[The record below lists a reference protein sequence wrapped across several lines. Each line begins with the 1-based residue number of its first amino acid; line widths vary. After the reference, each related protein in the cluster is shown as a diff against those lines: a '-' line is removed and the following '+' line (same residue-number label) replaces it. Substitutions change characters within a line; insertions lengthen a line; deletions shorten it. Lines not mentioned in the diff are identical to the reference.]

1 MAFKMRSG
9 NKSSFKDMGS
19 SPAKETEAE
28 KSSINLAGKLKPKN
42 PYSDGLEGGF
52 TGVGGGTEYERKIAK
67 FKEGKPRKI

>member
-28 KSSINLAGKLKPKN
+28 KSSINLAGKLKTKN
-42 PYSDGLEGGF
+42 YIVMALKGVSLVLE
-52 TGVGGGTEYERKIAK
+52 EERSTSEK
-67 FKEGKPRKI
+67 